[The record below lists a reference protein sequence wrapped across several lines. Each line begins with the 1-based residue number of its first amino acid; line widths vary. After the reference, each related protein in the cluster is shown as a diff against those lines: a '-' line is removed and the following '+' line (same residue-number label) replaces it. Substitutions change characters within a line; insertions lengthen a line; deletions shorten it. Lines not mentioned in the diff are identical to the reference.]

1 MPLRK
6 SSMCCLA
13 PYACASCVRPQT
25 PCCCEKSPLR
35 ATCRSSFFCYHLL
48 SVTRSA
54 GAMQVDL
61 VNVPRVCIGRKPW
74 RTLGRCAQV
83 ARSLLLELLMGGPA
97 TTDWRRAGALMVVML
112 ADVSEKV
119 LTHKEHCSAGG
130 AGRGAQGARSPPA
143 RATRR
148 RPNDHD
154 WRCVGPLPA
163 SVPAAVP
170 EGSTDTHNLLGGLL
184 TRRGAPQQTAA
195 VSLCRLRASCLTCT
209 ACHHLCKQSRTL
221 MAICDCGAIFLRILV
236 GP

>member
-6 SSMCCLA
+6 ASMCCLA
-13 PYACASCVRPQT
+13 PYACASCVRSQT
-25 PCCCEKSPLR
+25 PCCSEKSPLR
-35 ATCRSSFFCYHLL
+35 TACRSLLFCYHLL
-48 SVTRSA
+48 SVTRSV
-54 GAMQVDL
+54 GALQVDL
-61 VNVPRVCIGRKPW
+61 VDVPRVYIGRSPW
-74 RTLGRCAQV
+74 RTLGRCAQG
-83 ARSLLLELLMGGPA
+83 ARSLLLELLTGGLA
-97 TTDWRRAGALMVVML
+97 TTDWRRAGAHTVAMF

-130 AGRGAQGARSPPA
+130 AGRCAQGARSSPA

-154 WRCVGPLPA
+154 WRCVGPLSA
-163 SVPAAVP
+163 AVPAAVP
-170 EGSTDTHNLLGGLL
+170 ERSTDTHNLLRGLL

-195 VSLCRLRASCLTCT
+195 VSLCRLRASRLTCT